1 MLLHQG
7 VQVHGAVAKQGLGF
21 HLMLNNDLIDVYG
34 KCVRMDAACAV
45 SYVWTALM
53 YGHIQNGNAEESL
66 FLFSQMGLS
75 GVKSNEFTF
84 SMNLK
89 ACGMLNLSDI
99 GIQIHD
105 ICVKT
110 GFDMM
115 IVVGNSIVDMCSKQ
129 FSAHMFYFM
138 PVRNIISWNSM
149 IAGYTIAGFGKKAVV
164 LFQKILENRQAPDEF
179 TFTSTLKAFTDL
191 GAMREGSQIH
201 AFLIITGFPYL
212 ITTSIAARRVFGEVE
227 QKHVISWSA
236 IILGYAQEGNLAEA
250 MDLFRQLRESDIQ
263 ADGFVLSSMI
273 GVFADFA
280 LVEQG
285 KQMHACTIK
294 VPSGLDISVCNSI
307 MDMYLICGAMD
318 ETERFFA
325 EMSTR
330 NVISWTIMITGYSC
344 SHSGLIEEGQEY
356 FYGLCNDHR
365 MKARVEHYAC
375 MVDLLGRAGRLKGAK
390 DIIDSMPLKPNI
402 GIWQALFSACRMRGD
417 LELGREVGE
426 ILLRLDGDNPVNY
439 MMLSNIYADAG
450 VKYALRDVEEESKE
464 ESLRVHSEKLAIGL
478 ALVCGGWKERGRVI
492 RVFKSLRVCVIC
504 HQFIEGLSKILKVV
518 FVVRDANRF
527 HRFENGLCS
536 CRDH

>member
-21 HLMLNNDLIDVYG
+21 DLLNNDLIDVYG

-45 SYVWTALM
+45 FDRMLERNVVSWTALI

-110 GFDMM
+110 RFDMM
-115 IVVGNSIVDMCSKQ
+115 IVYCGSLIDHYVKC
-129 FSAHMFYFM
+129 
-138 PVRNIISWNSM
+138 
-149 IAGYTIAGFGKKAVV
+149 GK
-164 LFQKILENRQAPDEF
+164 FCE
-179 TFTSTLKAFTDL
+179 
-191 GAMREGSQIH
+191 
-201 AFLIITGFPYL
+201 
-212 ITTSIAARRVFGEVE
+212 ARRVFGEVE

-294 VPSGLDISVCNSI
+294 VPSWFQTYQYAIQSWICI
-307 MDMYLICGAMD
+307 ICGAMD
-318 ETERFFA
+318 EAERFFA
-325 EMSTR
+325 KCQREM
-330 NVISWTIMITGYSC
+330 
-344 SHSGLIEEGQEY
+344 
-356 FYGLCNDHR
+356 
-365 MKARVEHYAC
+365 
-375 MVDLLGRAGRLKGAK
+375 
-390 DIIDSMPLKPNI
+390 
-402 GIWQALFSACRMRGD
+402 
-417 LELGREVGE
+417 
-426 ILLRLDGDNPVNY
+426 
-439 MMLSNIYADAG
+439 
-450 VKYALRDVEEESKE
+450 
-464 ESLRVHSEKLAIGL
+464 
-478 ALVCGGWKERGRVI
+478 
-492 RVFKSLRVCVIC
+492 
-504 HQFIEGLSKILKVV
+504 
-518 FVVRDANRF
+518 
-527 HRFENGLCS
+527 
-536 CRDH
+536 